1 MALRFRLPVLLATA
15 LVALLAVSSASAS
28 EIVTRNAENV
38 SLKVES
44 KGRAVIYYTA
54 GGKRFHPVFWGAVN
68 ARPPSRTRAQVEFK
82 RDYSGGYMRLGTPLW
97 KNIKNVCRPYTGP
110 PLAWYVAGCTAPDGS
125 HWALQSWQRR
135 LPNLGMTPWLAS
147 QRVWE
152 LHLSHFTGEP
162 AVLEM
167 YTDYIYWGGLFHH
180 LFGRLTY
187 KGEPVYGYENTGA
200 GNPTDS
206 YGRNIYVDTLDS
218 RYGRGWKRE
227 NGFLSHRF
235 GGTFCYGFYPHDRY
249 SFFPAGPR
257 RPRGNGD
264 AYRATVIGPG
274 VSPVAFW
281 SGAGLPEWTN
291 SPEQNELE
299 ERMTRI
305 SSSMM
310 AKDKKCQRL

>member
-1 MALRFRLPVLLATA
+1 VALRFRLPVLLATA

-28 EIVTRNAENV
+28 EIVTRNAKNV
-38 SLKVES
+38 SLKVDS

-206 YGRNIYVDTLDS
+206 YGRNIYVDTLNS

-291 SPEQNELE
+291 SPEQNELDG
-299 ERMTRI
+299 RMNRI

>member
-1 MALRFRLPVLLATA
+1 MAPRFRTLALLASA

-28 EIVTRNAENV
+28 EIVTRNAKHV
-38 SLKVES
+38 SVKVDS
-44 KGRAVIYYTA
+44 KGHAVVYYTA
-54 GGKRFHPVFWGAVN
+54 GGKRFYPVFWGAVN
-68 ARPPSRTRAQVEFK
+68 AREPSRTRDQVAFK

-97 KNIKNVCRPYTGP
+97 KNIKNVCGPYAGP
-110 PLAWYVAGCTAPDGS
+110 PLAWYVTGCTAPDGS
-125 HWALQSWQRR
+125 HWVLQTWQRR
-135 LPNLGMTPWLAS
+135 LPNLGMSPWRAE

-162 AVLEM
+162 ATLEI
-167 YTDYIYWGGLFHH
+167 YADYIYYGGLYHH

-187 KGEPVYGYENTGA
+187 QGQPVYGFENTSS

-206 YGRNIYVDTLDS
+206 YGRNVYIDTFNS
-218 RYGRGWKRE
+218 RYGKGWRRE

-235 GGTFCYGFYPHDRY
+235 GGTFCYGFYPHKRY
-249 SFFPAGPR
+249 ASFPDGPR
-257 RPRGNGD
+257 RPRGNGN

-274 VSPVAFW
+274 VSPDAFW

-291 SPEQNELE
+291 SLEQNDHE
-299 ERMTRI
+299 ERMNRI

-310 AKDKKCQRL
+310 ANDKKCQRT